1 MLFLLRNRPWSL
13 PYFNPALTTQT
24 PVIQYLCAKPNA
36 MKKILFTLFLI
47 VISSSGYSQNI
58 LQGDAQQ
65 DLEIAAREA
74 AERWTTELAM
84 SAKQTALMEDKLVE
98 YAIKKQEVLNSK
110 MREELKTQRLLE
122 LEYAE
127 NQSMQDILTQPQF
140 ERYIFLLRQEVKR
153 KSANIPK
160 DSTSKKE

>member
-1 MLFLLRNRPWSL
+1 M
-13 PYFNPALTTQT
+13 
-24 PVIQYLCAKPNA
+24 
-36 MKKILFTLFLI
+36 
-47 VISSSGYSQNI
+47 

>member
-1 MLFLLRNRPWSL
+1 
-13 PYFNPALTTQT
+13 
-24 PVIQYLCAKPNA
+24 
-36 MKKILFTLFLI
+36 MKKILLTFILI
-47 VISSSGYSQNI
+47 VISGSSYSQNI
-58 LQGDAQQ
+58 LQGDAQR

-74 AERWTTELAM
+74 AERWTKELAM

-153 KSANIPK
+153 KSANIQK